1 MVDCK
6 LRILKVG
13 YGYKNFKDYLS
24 SLEWECV
31 SLEFK
36 IWQILAIKL
45 VVALGYN
52 LNKIKIATYFK
63 NLTLNCMFF
72 TFLIHM
78 SNFVPI
84 GYIYYDL

>member
-6 LRILKVG
+6 LKILKVG
-13 YGYKNFKDYLS
+13 YGYKKFKDCLS

-31 SLEFK
+31 SLKFK

-63 NLTLNCMFF
+63 NLTIDLHVLYALNTHVKFCVNQKLF
-72 TFLIHM
+72 TI
-78 SNFVPI
+78 
-84 GYIYYDL
+84 

>member
-1 MVDCK
+1 MGI
-6 LRILKVG
+6 RT
-13 YGYKNFKDYLS
+13 FKDCLS

-36 IWQILAIKL
+36 IWQILVTKL

-63 NLTLNCMFF
+63 NLTIDLHVLYALNTHVKFCVNQKLF
-72 TFLIHM
+72 TI
-78 SNFVPI
+78 
-84 GYIYYDL
+84 

>member
-1 MVDCK
+1 MGI
-6 LRILKVG
+6 RT
-13 YGYKNFKDYLS
+13 FKDCLS

-63 NLTLNCMFF
+63 NLTIDLHILYALNTHVKFCVNRKLF
-72 TFLIHM
+72 TI
-78 SNFVPI
+78 
-84 GYIYYDL
+84 